1 MQQEEPRHLD
11 VEGEETGTGWRQA
24 AQLSSG
30 RLMNFLFRLD
40 LFLRGPDVASTIE
53 ASVRRP
59 LKARLL
65 TLGRNASALEPAVFM
80 QKKLGQDVGLSAGAG
95 ARCRGGRSVCCVRLS
110 ASDSRLK
117 RFCLYAVLTT
127 QGVVM
132 CKSLQGSCIAGI
144 SGLSSDLLLV
154 CLENENSSLN
164 NSKVWNN
171 WSESGLANQGSFR
184 AKRWPGIG

>member
-11 VEGEETGTGWRQA
+11 VDSEETGTGWRQA

-59 LKARLL
+59 LKAWLL

-95 ARCRGGRSVCCVRLS
+95 ACFRGGRSACCVRLS
-110 ASDSRLK
+110 ASGSRLK
-117 RFCLYAVLTT
+117 RFCSYAVLTT

-144 SGLSSDLLLV
+144 SGL
-154 CLENENSSLN
+154 
-164 NSKVWNN
+164 
-171 WSESGLANQGSFR
+171 
-184 AKRWPGIG
+184 